1 MKTIKITLPKSW
13 NDLTHRQLE
22 RIALLFHTMKP
33 SASFDLKILYILLDV
48 NWFQFIEKAKIRI
61 VLWNVP
67 MSELRKNYDFIYK
80 KNDRTAFAKFLKIKS
95 QKSAIGNLKSNVV
108 YACQDRL
115 ANLTADEFSVADDL
129 HIKWRETKNIEYL
142 HYLAAIVYTKTTTRK
157 EFDKNALHESAL
169 LFKKVSIAKLLAIEI
184 TYFGC
189 KNQLVKRFPKVF
201 PAPVP
206 GLQKPKKNYG
216 FGKIILAMT
225 KGDLSKLETI
235 KRVNI
240 YAFLEQFEEDLTN
253 VNKQKA

>member
-1 MKTIKITLPKSW
+1 MSKTIKITLPKSW
-13 NDLTHRQLE
+13 NELSNSQLE
-22 RIALLFHTMKP
+22 RIAFLFHTMKP
-33 SASFDLKILYILLDV
+33 SARFDLKILYILLDLK
-48 NWFQFIEKAKIRI
+48 WFQFIEKAKIRI
-61 VLWNVP
+61 VLWNIP
-67 MSELRKNYDFIYK
+67 MSEIRKNYDFIYS
-80 KNDRTAFAKFLKIKS
+80 KNDRTAFAKFLK
-95 QKSAIGNLKSNVV
+95 LKTAVNRELV

-142 HYLAAIVYTKTTTRK
+142 HYLAAILYTKTTIRK

-169 LFKKVSIAKLLAIEI
+169 LFKKVPIAKLLAIEI

-189 KNQLVKRFPKVF
+189 KNHLVKRFPRVF
-201 PAPVP
+201 PTPIP
-206 GLQKPKKNYG
+206 GTPKPKKNYG

-240 YAFLEQFEEDLTN
+240 YAFLEQFEEDLTTAS
-253 VNKQKA
+253 KQKA